1 MLFQRKDREAGRVSC
16 VAWTE
21 VSRGSERLVGVS
33 PTVIRAR
40 VLKDPPRK
48 KAGWWGGCWR
58 SADVLKSRQRDQLAS
73 RRRERGRTTSNSSTA
88 ATTNNKSPTNHETRI
103 YHSTEVTQAG
113 IVNLNKNNRRPVQSK
128 LQGIQCQTETKIL
141 IIYSQGSVKT
151 E

>member
-1 MLFQRKDREAGRVSC
+1 MCGVDRGFSRQRAVGG
-16 VAWTE
+16 
-21 VSRGSERLVGVS
+21 SRTHRG
-33 PTVIRAR
+33 TDR

-48 KAGWWGGCWR
+48 KAGSGWWGGCWR

-88 ATTNNKSPTNHETRI
+88 ATTTNNKFTTNHETRI
-103 YHSTEVTQAG
+103 YHSNKVLRAG

-141 IIYSQGSVKT
+141 IIYSEGSVKT

>member
-1 MLFQRKDREAGRVSC
+1 MCGVDRGFSRQRAVGG
-16 VAWTE
+16 
-21 VSRGSERLVGVS
+21 SRTHRG
-33 PTVIRAR
+33 TDR

-73 RRRERGRTTSNSSTA
+73 RRRERGRTTRQNNSSTA

-103 YHSTEVTQAG
+103 YHSSEVLQAG
-113 IVNLNKNNRRPVQSK
+113 IVNLNKNNSRPMQSK